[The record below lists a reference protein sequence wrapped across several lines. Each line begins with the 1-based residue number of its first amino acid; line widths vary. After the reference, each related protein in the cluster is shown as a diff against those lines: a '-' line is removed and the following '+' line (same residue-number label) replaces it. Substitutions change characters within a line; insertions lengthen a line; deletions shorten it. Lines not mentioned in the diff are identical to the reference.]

1 MKLRW
6 ISLVVACLFFA
17 NALLNAQVV
26 YKTKTFDKKT
36 GGVSLT
42 VSYPEIQT
50 TQSPSLKTKL
60 SETIMHWVLAPV
72 DGNTTPARTM
82 EELYARLV
90 AAQKAFAKESG
101 SSIPWEYARN
111 VQIVYE
117 SPRVVCL
124 ELHEDGFTGGAHP
137 FGDTQYVNLRAD
149 TGDKIKL
156 SDLIRAGQEANLTR
170 IAENKLR
177 ESYEIPTGKPLDEAG
192 FFIERLQLTENFG
205 ITNTGITFFYNEDI
219 APHVMG
225 PVSIELPYKDIHDLL
240 NPDLGLPTH

>member
-1 MKLRW
+1 MRR
-6 ISLVVACLFFA
+6 IRLVLACLFFTS
-17 NALLNAQVV
+17 ALLNAQVV
-26 YKTKTFDKKT
+26 YQTKTFDKKNRD
-36 GGVSLT
+36 VSLS

-50 TQSPSLKTKL
+50 TQSPPVKIQLTDI
-60 SETIMHWVLAPV
+60 IMHWVLAPV
-72 DGNTTPARTM
+72 DENTAPARTV

-101 SSIPWEYARN
+101 RSIPWEYARK

-137 FGDTQYVNLRAD
+137 FGDTQYVNLRGD
-149 TGDKIKL
+149 TGDRIKL

-177 ESYEIPTGKPLDEAG
+177 ESYQIPTGKPLDEAG
-192 FFIERLQLTENFG
+192 FFVERLQLTENFG
-205 ITNTGITFFYNEDI
+205 ITKSGITFFYNEDI
-219 APHVMG
+219 SPHVMG

-240 NPDLGLPTH
+240 NPNLELPNAN